1 MEESKNIAPNQEDY
15 TSYDPYIIKFVVV
28 SIISLLIGTLMGVA
42 QVFPPVI
49 QWLVESGRAGHWIDP
64 LAHAHINLVGGVT
77 TGMMGVMYY
86 IVPRL
91 MKRPIYSVR
100 LSNSSFWFSLVG
112 VFGFFGFMVARG
124 LYVGTLMHQGMP
136 FQEANMPWDPDTH
149 RMLIPGWLT
158 VGVIISSIS
167 MGFGYWGFIL
177 SIWLTIY
184 NNKK

>member
-15 TSYDPYIIKFVVV
+15 TSYDPFIIKFVVV

-91 MKRPIYSVR
+91 VKRPIYSFK
-100 LSNSSFWFSLVG
+100 LSNSAFIFSLIG
-112 VFGFFGFMVARG
+112 VFGFFIFLVIRG
-124 LYVGTLMHQGMP
+124 LYVGTLMHQGVS
-136 FQEANMPWDPDTH
+136 FHDANSG
-149 RMLIPGWLT
+149 LIPGLMT
-158 VGVIISSIS
+158 LGVILSSIS

-184 NNKK
+184 NKK